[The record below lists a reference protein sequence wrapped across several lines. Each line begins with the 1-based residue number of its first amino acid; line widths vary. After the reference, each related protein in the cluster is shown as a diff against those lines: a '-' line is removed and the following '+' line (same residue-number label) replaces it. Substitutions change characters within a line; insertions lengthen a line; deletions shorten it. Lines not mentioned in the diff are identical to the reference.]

1 MSELRVR
8 VRVKHCEQEQVV
20 MRQVSEPVTHVASS
34 CLHWSLLCV
43 WKGIAVLD

>member
-20 MRQVSEPVTHVASS
+20 MRQVSEPTHM
-34 CLHWSLLCV
+34 
-43 WKGIAVLD
+43 